1 MKVLLVEDSKD
12 FRKKL
17 KNLLEEDY
25 DIREATDGLEGLQL
39 IRDETFDLV
48 ITDLNMPNLDGLSM
62 LQKIREEGLEA
73 PPIMMVTTE
82 FDPELK
88 RKGKEV
94 GVSFWIVKPIS
105 ETCQTNTCQ
114 HIVRK
119 LSKQHAGNC
128 QGIVNR
134 HVRQLSTTWQ

>member
-1 MKVLLVEDSKD
+1 QMMKVLLVEDSKD

-105 ETCQTNTCQ
+105 EPKFLKVVETL
-114 HIVRK
+114 
-119 LSKQHAGNC
+119 LS
-128 QGIVNR
+128 
-134 HVRQLSTTWQ
+134 

>member
-1 MKVLLVEDSKD
+1 MTVKHGENGGKNMKVLIVEDSKD

-17 KNLLEEDY
+17 KSLLEEDY
-25 DIREATDGLEGLQL
+25 DIAEATDGLEGLQL
-39 IRDETFDLV
+39 IRDESFDLV

-88 RKGKEV
+88 KKGKEV

-105 ETCQTNTCQ
+105 EPKFLKVVETL
-114 HIVRK
+114 
-119 LSKQHAGNC
+119 LS
-128 QGIVNR
+128 
-134 HVRQLSTTWQ
+134 